1 MKTLIQSVLASVAL
15 ALVAGCE
22 TPGTHDSIST
32 TTKTTLPDLNTNG
45 ASGDAPA
52 TTNMNTN
59 AAADVAAPK

>member
-1 MKTLIQSVLASVAL
+1 MKILFHSVLAGAAL
-15 ALVAGCE
+15 MFVAGCE

-45 ASGDAPA
+45 ASGDSPA